1 MLFRSIL
8 HYFALVLMDFDGLL
22 MDFGWI
28 LMDFGWVLM
37 DFGWILVD
45 FGWLCTGGAKN
56 CNCSYL
62 HFSFVADDSR
72 NHSWQ
77 EPRNLS

>member
-1 MLFRSIL
+1 
-8 HYFALVLMDFDGLL
+8 MDFKWLL
-22 MDFGWI
+22 K
-28 LMDFGWVLM
+28 
-37 DFGWILVD
+37 D
-45 FGWLCTGGAKN
+45 FGWLLMAFDGFWMDFGGFWRILDGFAAGGAKN

-77 EPRNLS
+77 EPRNVS